1 VLACEVEDVNSK
13 TNIFKD
19 RVVLDH
25 LAKGAI
31 VIEEDM
37 VWHEVIDTIGA
48 NNHFLHDILSEHHL
62 RYLKHGILTITLE
75 TASAPKNVSL
85 AMISPH
91 GVTNICL
98 L

>member
-1 VLACEVEDVNSK
+1 MLACEVEDINSK

-19 RVVLDH
+19 KVVLDH

-37 VWHEVIDTIGA
+37 VWHEVIDTVGV
-48 NNHFLHDILSEHHL
+48 NDHFLCDILRDHL
-62 RYLKHGILTITLE
+62 RYLKHRILTIPLE

-85 AMISPH
+85 AMVFPH
-91 GVTNICL
+91 GVTNICSL
-98 L
+98 